1 MTPGLAD
8 EPAGPDRAEDQPAAA
23 GAEVP
28 GGESGLPVEAVEE
41 VTVSTDAGADAGSEA
56 HGQEGAA
63 EPDPLAEAIRERDE
77 YLDLAQRT
85 KAEFDNYRKRVASEA
100 EQATIRGRTEVA
112 EGVIEAL
119 DNLERAM
126 VAEGVE
132 PAAALAD
139 GLPDGASVTLQGLLV
154 AYRDLVAALS
164 RAGIEQFDPAGEAFD
179 PNLHEALQAIE
190 ADGPESGTVLEVMQ
204 RGYRAGDQVI
214 RAARVVVSK

>member
-8 EPAGPDRAEDQPAAA
+8 EPAGPDRAEDEPAAA
-23 GAEVP
+23 GADVP
-28 GGESGLPVEAVEE
+28 GGESGLPVEDVEE
-41 VTVSTDAGADAGSEA
+41 VTVSTDAGADGGPEA
-56 HGQEGAA
+56 NGQGGAA
-63 EPDPLAEAIRERDE
+63 EPDPLTEAIRERDE

-100 EQATIRGRTEVA
+100 EQATVRGRTEVA

-132 PAAALAD
+132 PTAALAD
-139 GLPDGASVTLQGLLV
+139 GLPEGASVTLQGLLV
-154 AYRDLVAALS
+154 AYRDLIAALS

-190 ADGPESGTVLEVMQ
+190 ADGTESGTVLEVMQ
-204 RGYRAGDQVI
+204 RGDRAGDQVI

>member
-8 EPAGPDRAEDQPAAA
+8 EAAGPERAEDEAEAA
-23 GAEVP
+23 GAESPGGDAEVP
-28 GGESGLPVEAVEE
+28 GGPEPDEAAVNGEVESPVEE
-41 VTVSTDAGADAGSEA
+41 
-56 HGQEGAA
+56 
-63 EPDPLAEAIRERDE
+63 DPLTEALRERDE

-85 KAEFDNYRKRVASEA
+85 KAEFDNYRKRVATEA
-100 EQATIRGRTEVA
+100 DQATLKGRTEVA
-112 EGVIEAL
+112 DGVIEAL

-132 PAAALAD
+132 PTSALAD
-139 GLPDGASVTLQGLLV
+139 GLPDGAPVTLQGLVV
-154 AYRDLVAALS
+154 AYGDLVGALARS
-164 RAGIEQFDPAGEAFD
+164 GIEQFDPAGQEFD

-190 ADGPESGTVLEVMQ
+190 TEGAAPGVVLEVMQ